1 MVSRTADRVADDR
14 VLRTTRGVAALII
27 PFLVL
32 AFVVLDGWPRDTAR
46 LFAWPIKPP
55 LTPMLLGSVY
65 LGGAYFFAR
74 AVRAPRW
81 HTIKGGFPPVATFAT
96 LMGIATILHWE
107 KFTHSHVAFWLWA
120 GLYFTTPFLVAGV
133 WIANRRYENRTT
145 GSDVVVPEPLARI
158 IGTIGVVAVVM
169 SAFLFLFPQRAIDV
183 WPWTLTQ
190 LTARV
195 MGAIFALG
203 LAAVGAFT
211 ERRWSAYR
219 LLVQV
224 EMIML
229 ALILVSGIRGA
240 ADWDSSNVLTW
251 LFAAGFV
258 GVLVASVVLYVRMER
273 LVRDR
278 AQAPLAD
285 SRPATPT
292 G

>member
-1 MVSRTADRVADDR
+1 MAFRTADHVTADDR
-14 VLRTTRGVAALII
+14 VLKTTRAVSAVII
-27 PFLVL
+27 PFLAL
-32 AFVVLDGWPRDTAR
+32 AFGVLDGWPRDTAR

-55 LTPMLLGSVY
+55 LTALLLGSVY
-65 LGGAYFFAR
+65 LGGAYFFGR
-74 AVRAPRW
+74 AVRTTRW

-107 KFTHSHVAFWLWA
+107 KFTHSHVAFWLWV
-120 GLYFTTPFLVAGV
+120 GLYFTTPFLIAGV
-133 WIANRRYENRTT
+133 WLVNRRFEDRANDN
-145 GSDVVVPEPLARI
+145 DVLVPEPMARVV
-158 IGTIGVVAVVM
+158 GGIGVLAGVM
-169 SAFLFLFPQRAIDV
+169 SAFLFLFPQAAIDI
-183 WPWTLTQ
+183 WPWTLTP

-229 ALILVSGIRGA
+229 ALILVNGVRA
-240 ADWDSSNVLTW
+240 AGDWNPSNILTW

-258 GVLVASVVLYVRMER
+258 GVLDASVVLYLRMEQLAR
-273 LVRDR
+273 R
-278 AQAPLAD
+278 ATSTPPL
-285 SRPATPT
+285 
-292 G
+292 

>member
-1 MVSRTADRVADDR
+1 MALRTAAHVTDDDR
-14 VLRTTRGVAALII
+14 VLRTTRTVAAVII

-74 AVRAPRW
+74 AVPATRW

-96 LMGIATILHWE
+96 LMGIATTLHWE
-107 KFTHSHVAFWLWA
+107 KFSHSHVAFWLWA
-120 GLYFTTPFLVAGV
+120 GLYFTTPFLIAGV
-133 WIANRRYENRTT
+133 WIVNRRFEDRTT
-145 GSDVVVPEPLARI
+145 DGDVVVPEPMARV
-158 IGTIGVVAVVM
+158 IGAIGVLAAAM
-169 SAFLFLFPQRAIDV
+169 SAFLFLFPQAAIDI
-183 WPWTLTQ
+183 WPWTLTP

-224 EMIML
+224 EMTML
-229 ALILVSGIRGA
+229 GLILVSGIRGV
-240 ADWDSSNVLTW
+240 ADWDPSNILTW

-258 GVLVASVVLYVRMER
+258 GVLAASVVLYLRME
-273 LVRDR
+273 
-278 AQAPLAD
+278 QLA
-285 SRPATPT
+285 RGATPVQPH
-292 G
+292 

>member
-1 MVSRTADRVADDR
+1 MAVRTRAHLSGDDR
-14 VLRTTRGVAALII
+14 VLTTTRVVSAVII

-74 AVRAPRW
+74 AVRAGRW

-96 LMGIATILHWE
+96 LMGVATILHWE
-107 KFTHSHVAFWLWA
+107 RFTHSHVAFWLWV
-120 GLYFTTPFLVAGV
+120 GLYFTTPFLIAGV
-133 WIANRRYENRTT
+133 WLANRRFEDRTT
-145 GSDVVVPEPLARI
+145 DDDVLVPASMARV
-158 IGTIGVVAVVM
+158 IGAIGVLALAM
-169 SAFLFLFPQRAIDV
+169 SAFLFLFPQRVIDI
-183 WPWTLTQ
+183 WPWTLTP

-211 ERRWSAYR
+211 ERRWSSYR
-219 LLVQV
+219 LMVQV

-229 ALILVSGIRGA
+229 GLILVGGVRA
-240 ADWDSSNVLTW
+240 AGDWDSSNVLTW
-251 LFAAGFV
+251 LFAAGFT
-258 GVLVASVVLYVRMER
+258 GVFVASAVLYVRMDALAAVGQQPGR
-273 LVRDR
+273 R
-278 AQAPLAD
+278 AA
-285 SRPATPT
+285 R
-292 G
+292 

>member
-1 MVSRTADRVADDR
+1 MALRTAAHVTDDDR
-14 VLRTTRGVAALII
+14 VLVTTRTVSAVII

-32 AFVVLDGWPRDTAR
+32 AFVVLDGWPRDTGR

-74 AVRAPRW
+74 AIPATRW

-120 GLYFTTPFLVAGV
+120 GLYFTTPFLIAGV
-133 WIANRRYENRTT
+133 WIVNRRFEDRTT
-145 GSDVVVPEPLARI
+145 DGEILVPESMARV
-158 IGTIGVVAVVM
+158 IGAIGVLAAAM
-169 SAFLFLFPQRAIDV
+169 SAFLFLFPLAAIDL
-183 WPWTLTQ
+183 WPWTLTP

-211 ERRWSAYR
+211 ERRWSCYR

-240 ADWDSSNVLTW
+240 ADWDPSNVLTW

-258 GVLVASVVLYVRMER
+258 GVLAASVVLYLRMER
-273 LVRDR
+273 LAREPR
-278 AQAPLAD
+278 
-285 SRPATPT
+285 
-292 G
+292 

>member
-1 MVSRTADRVADDR
+1 MASRTADQLKDDR
-14 VLRTTRGVAALII
+14 VLTTTRVVSAVII

-55 LTPMLLGSVY
+55 LTAMLLGSVY

-74 AVRAPRW
+74 AVRATRW

-120 GLYFTTPFLVAGV
+120 GLYFTTPFLIAGV
-133 WIANRRYENRTT
+133 WIVNRRFEDRTA
-145 GSDVVVPEPLARI
+145 DDEVLVPEPMARV
-158 IGTIGVVAVVM
+158 IGAIGVLAAAM
-169 SAFLFLFPQRAIDV
+169 SAFLFLFPQGAIDV
-183 WPWTLTQ
+183 WPWALTP

-224 EMIML
+224 EMVML
-229 ALILVSGIRGA
+229 TLILVSGIRGA
-240 ADWDSSNVLTW
+240 ADWDPSNVLTW
-251 LFAAGFV
+251 LFAAGFA
-258 GVLVASVVLYVRMER
+258 GVLAASVVLYLRMER
-273 LVRDR
+273 LARPTTPADVQQPGRR
-278 AQAPLAD
+278 AA
-285 SRPATPT
+285 R
-292 G
+292 

>member
-1 MVSRTADRVADDR
+1 MALRTTAHVTGDDR
-14 VLRTTRGVAALII
+14 VLRTTRTVAAVII

-32 AFVVLDGWPRDTAR
+32 AFVVLDGWPRDTGR

-74 AVRAPRW
+74 AVRAGRW

-96 LMGIATILHWE
+96 LMGIATVLHWE

-120 GLYFTTPFLVAGV
+120 GLYFTTPFLIAGV
-133 WIANRRYENRTT
+133 WIINRRFEDRATD
-145 GSDVVVPEPLARI
+145 GEVLVPEPMARVV
-158 IGTIGVVAVVM
+158 GAIGVLAAAM
-169 SAFLFLFPQRAIDV
+169 SAFLFLFPQAAIDI
-183 WPWTLTQ
+183 WPWTLTP

-211 ERRWSAYR
+211 ERRWSCYR

-240 ADWDSSNVLTW
+240 ADWDSSNILTW

-258 GVLVASVVLYVRMER
+258 GVLAASVVLYLRMEQ
-273 LVRDR
+273 LARDATS
-278 AQAPLAD
+278 AQPF
-285 SRPATPT
+285 
-292 G
+292 

>member
-1 MVSRTADRVADDR
+1 MALRVADPATHDDR
-14 VLRTTRGVAALII
+14 VLRTTRVVSAVII

-32 AFVVLDGWPRDTAR
+32 AFVVLYGWPRDTAR

-55 LTPMLLGSVY
+55 LTAMLLGSVY

-74 AVRAPRW
+74 ATRATAW
-81 HTIKGGFPPVATFAT
+81 HAIKGGFPPVATFAT

-107 KFTHSHVAFWLWA
+107 KFTHSHVAFWLWV
-120 GLYFTTPFLVAGV
+120 GLYFTTPFLIAGV
-133 WIANRRYENRTT
+133 WIVNRRFEDRAAD
-145 GSDVVVPEPLARI
+145 GEVVVPESMARV
-158 IGTIGVVAVVM
+158 IGAIGVLAVAM
-169 SAFLFLFPQRAIDV
+169 SAFLFLFPQQAIDL
-183 WPWTLTQ
+183 WPWTLTP

-219 LLVQV
+219 LMMQV

-229 ALILVSGIRGA
+229 GLILVSGIRGA
-240 ADWDSSNVLTW
+240 SDWDPSNVLTW
-251 LFAAGFV
+251 LFAVGFV

-273 LVRDR
+273 HVRADR
-278 AQAPLAD
+278 R
-285 SRPATPT
+285 SVH
-292 G
+292 